1 MIQTDMEKKAA
12 RLGKIHETVQLIFFD
27 PRRGRSPILA
37 SPVLVPAAAVNTVVL
52 TPELNLSLF
61 EATFQSVHL
70 AQGDMNNEAS
80 LVGHV
85 FLL

>member
-1 MIQTDMEKKAA
+1 MIQTDMEKT
-12 RLGKIHETVQLIFFD
+12 RLGKIHDTVQLIFFD
-27 PRRGRSPILA
+27 PRRGRAPILA

-52 TPELNLSLF
+52 TPQLNLSLF

-70 AQGDMNNEAS
+70 ALGDMNNEAF